1 MTHLGIPGLALLCGV
16 AAFGLGQKLL
26 GIPWQHSLSFA
37 TLGAM
42 AISLTY
48 VFLFLLHSDKCFE
61 RSHTATAMP
70 NRPLFGLAL
79 GAHGIIALSG
89 VWAVAF

>member
-37 TLGAM
+37 TPALLLLSAT
-42 AISLTY
+42 LLW
-48 VFLFLLHSDKCFE
+48 LFRNTSQRLVRFI
-61 RSHTATAMP
+61 
-70 NRPLFGLAL
+70 RPL
-79 GAHGIIALSG
+79 
-89 VWAVAF
+89 VVRWNK

>member
-1 MTHLGIPGLALLCGV
+1 MEQMSWLAT
-16 AAFGLGQKLL
+16 
-26 GIPWQHSLSFA
+26 